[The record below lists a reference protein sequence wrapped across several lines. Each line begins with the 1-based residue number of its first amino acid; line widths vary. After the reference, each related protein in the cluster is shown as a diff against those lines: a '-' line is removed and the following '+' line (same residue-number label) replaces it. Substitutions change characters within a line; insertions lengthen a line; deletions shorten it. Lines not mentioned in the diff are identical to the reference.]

1 MAFTGISDSKAEPYS
16 RIVSSYDAARKPQ
29 TYGKLIQKYGD
40 GFKLLNFL
48 HLAGQ
53 VIDVQSET
61 ITIFEEGMAE
71 RPVTCS
77 IAITAAPLDVIITF
91 ATGDKSDKYVRE
103 GFDLLIPPQ
112 YTDSTV
118 VQALRLYKSGADW
131 KGKAYNP
138 NVAINATITTKEFSC
153 GASSFGYGTGQPAPM
168 SQGFTTRTTNARIL
182 KDTAGVEG
190 GMIFQQDWE
199 EIEMANGKKG
209 ILSKALTEMDFRL
222 DSQKDA
228 ALFLSQMNDNTALTY
243 TSAISG
249 GTGKIPSF
257 DGLLP
262 TMQKLSQELPY
273 TTNFDMTS
281 FEAVKALLEAVGVT
295 NRELDFLVGTKL
307 NSNIESSMGAYL
319 NVNSPGTILYDMI
332 SQYVGFG
339 VKHVFK
345 NGCKF
350 NLVQLDSLSNP
361 AKWGGSEY
369 PFRDMGFLF
378 PKGTHNVKMQSPGT
392 EAQTLKLAHL
402 TLGYAVGKTENR
414 RHCFNV
420 HPGVNGLGYD
430 IVANDIDGVKWY
442 TLTHMV
448 PIFNFMNQTILVTKS

>member
-1 MAFTGISDSKAEPYS
+1 MPFTGISNAKAEPYS
-16 RIVSSYDAARKPQ
+16 RVVSSYDAARKPQ
-29 TYGKLIQKYGD
+29 TYGKLIQKYGN

-48 HLAGQ
+48 HLADQ
-53 VIDVQSET
+53 VIDVKSES
-61 ITIFEEGMAE
+61 ITIFEEGMSE

-77 IAITAAPLDVIITF
+77 IAITAAPLDVTITF
-91 ATGDKSDKYVRE
+91 ASADGSDTYVRE

-112 YTDSTV
+112 YTDSDV
-118 VQALRLYKSGADW
+118 VEALRLYKSGGVW

-138 NVAINATITTKEFSC
+138 AVAISATITTKEFSC

-168 SQGFTTRTTNARIL
+168 SQGYTTRTTHARIL

-190 GMIFQQDWE
+190 GMIFQEDWE
-199 EIEMANGKKG
+199 EIEMANGRKG
-209 ILSKALTEMDFRL
+209 IVSKALTEMDFRL

-228 ALFLSQMNDNTALTY
+228 ALFLSQINDNSALTY
-243 TSAISG
+243 TSSISG

-273 TTNFDMTS
+273 TTNFDIAS

-307 NSNIESSMGAYL
+307 NSNIETNMGSYL
-319 NVNSPGTILYDMI
+319 NTNSPGTVLYDQI
-332 SQYVGFG
+332 AQYVGFG
-339 VKHVFK
+339 VKSVLK

-361 AKWGGSEY
+361 AKWGGAEY
-369 PFRDMGFLF
+369 PFADMGFLF
-378 PKGTHNVKMQSPGT
+378 PKGTNSVKIQPSGG